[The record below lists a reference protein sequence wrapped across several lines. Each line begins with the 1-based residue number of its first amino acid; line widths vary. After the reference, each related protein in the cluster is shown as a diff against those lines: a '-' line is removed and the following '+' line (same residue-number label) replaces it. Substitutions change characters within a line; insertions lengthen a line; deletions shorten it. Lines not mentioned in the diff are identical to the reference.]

1 MASLLAELRR
11 RNVFRVG
18 FAYIVVG
25 WVVLQVAEFLSP
37 LLQLPTWT
45 VSFALYLGIIGFPF
59 ALLFAWAFELTPDGL
74 RRTQDVDPDASITH
88 ETASKLNRVTITL
101 MGIAIVLLLGERLIN
116 QPGQDAENVAS
127 VVIAESVESVPVEAA
142 QGKPKSI
149 AVLPFVNM
157 SNDPEQEY
165 FSDGISEELLNAL
178 ANIRDLRVAART
190 SSFAFKGQNQDISV
204 IGEQLNVAT
213 ILEGSVRK
221 SGQRLR
227 ITAQLISVE
236 DGYHLWSETYDRDL
250 TDIFAIQD
258 EISAAIVN
266 ELKVHLGQG
275 EAVYSSKAVNL
286 EAYNFYL
293 LGRHSLRERTERSLE
308 RALKEFQKAIEVEP
322 AYADAWAGKATATIL
337 LSVDNYGSLPAAD
350 AYQNAQAML
359 DVAFGHDPDCASA
372 HATQALLYSS
382 LNLPRESLASADRAI
397 ELNPNEGILYA
408 WRYNALYDLGNYN
421 AALASLERAYEV
433 DPLHPVIRSNLA
445 RAYGSTLDVEKARE
459 LVAPDT
465 APAYELAGIIATAE
479 GRWADAVI
487 NYRKALQLEEGNSNP
502 QLKMN
507 LTVIYF
513 FKLKNTDLAM
523 QTAGPLLQPLLS
535 AFLDPMA
542 FLANNPYGELRAAN
556 IFALISEVIA
566 LHRTGQCPQI
576 LALLRDKG
584 FENIDIVGSVDGG
597 ASDALLALQYAMC
610 LKSTGATEQS
620 RALGERLL
628 ALVEKAVAN
637 GQPPDYFDFLA
648 LTQMLLDDQTAAIY
662 TLHKGLQHYDIDWT
676 DLSLLAFDSLR
687 SDKDFQEIEQ
697 ALEDHT
703 NSERAKLGWDPIQ
716 LRARMSP

>member
-37 LLQLPTWT
+37 LLQLPPWT

-74 RRTQDVDPDASITH
+74 RRTQDVDPDVSITR
-88 ETASKLNRVTITL
+88 ETASKINRVTITL

-116 QPGQDAENVAS
+116 EPGQDAEDAGS
-127 VVIAESVESVPVEAA
+127 VVIAESVESVPVEPARV
-142 QGKPKSI
+142 KPKSI

-204 IGEQLNVAT
+204 IGEQLKVAT
-213 ILEGSVRK
+213 VLEGSVRK

-266 ELKVHLGQG
+266 ELKVHLGQD
-275 EAVYSSKAVNL
+275 EAVNSSKAVNL

-293 LGRHSLRERTERSLE
+293 LGRHSLRERTESSLE
-308 RALKEFQKAIEVEP
+308 RALKEFQRAIEVEP

-337 LSVDNYGSLPAAD
+337 LSADNYGKLPAAD

-408 WRYNALYDLGNYN
+408 WRFNALSDLGNYN

-433 DPLHPVIRSNLA
+433 DPLHPVIRSNLT
-445 RAYGSTLDVEKARE
+445 RQYGLNLDVAKARE
-459 LVAPDT
+459 LVAADT
-465 APAYELAGIIATAE
+465 APAYELEAIIAEAE
-479 GRWADAVI
+479 GRWADAVT
-487 NYRKALQLEEGNSNP
+487 NYRKALQLEEGSSSP
-502 QLKMN
+502 QLKMSLSLDYLLLN
-507 LTVIYF
+507 
-513 FKLKNTDLAM
+513 NSELAM
-523 QTAGPLLQPLLS
+523 QTAGPLLQPLWS
-535 AFLDPMA
+535 AILDPA
-542 FLANNPYGELRAAN
+542 NFLANNPYSERQAPSFVALAA
-556 IFALISEVIA
+556 EVFA
-566 LHRTGQCPQI
+566 LHRTGQCPRI
-576 LALLRDKG
+576 LELLRDKD
-584 FENIDIVGSVDGG
+584 FENTEIVGAIDGI
-597 ASDALLALQYAMC
+597 ASDAQLALSYAMC

-620 RALGERLL
+620 RALGKRLL

-637 GQPPDYFDFLA
+637 GQPPDYFEFLA
-648 LTQMLLDDQTAAIY
+648 RTQMLFDDKNAAIAS
-662 TLHKGLQHYDIDWT
+662 LRKGLQYYNLGWVR
-676 DLSLLAFDSLR
+676 LSSPGYDSLR

-697 ALEDHT
+697 ALEDHM
-703 NSERAKLGWDPIQ
+703 NSERAKLGWDPIE
-716 LRARMSP
+716 L